1 MAGKPPGK
9 PEDRPIPTTYIPS
22 LGTGRK
28 RRKDALPPGE
38 RPDYHGRGAVLSVRV
53 DDDLAEWVRGQAA
66 AEGMSV
72 NSWLRNLLENLRS
85 QA

>member
-1 MAGKPPGK
+1 MTAKRDPLAGGQSYAERLSKG
-9 PEDRPIPTTYIPS
+9 
-22 LGTGRK
+22 
-28 RRKDALPPGE
+28 RRKA
-38 RPDYHGRGAVLSVRV
+38 DYHQSTTLSVRL
-53 DDDLAEWVRGQAA
+53 DDDLAEWVRGEAA